1 MVAMLGRLPE
11 EVACMWNLEEPE
23 GLSWL
28 RMKGRGSQELRRAR
42 AAGEVEAIR
51 QLPNSIPGFRKEGAL
66 SQSLTWLLDI
76 SKTEG
81 SLKTRAFSSF
91 CGVF

>member
-1 MVAMLGRLPE
+1 MVSMLGRLPE

-66 SQSLTWLLDI
+66 NQKSDLAFGHKQNRGFSQNQGI
-76 SKTEG
+76 
-81 SLKTRAFSSF
+81 F
-91 CGVF
+91 